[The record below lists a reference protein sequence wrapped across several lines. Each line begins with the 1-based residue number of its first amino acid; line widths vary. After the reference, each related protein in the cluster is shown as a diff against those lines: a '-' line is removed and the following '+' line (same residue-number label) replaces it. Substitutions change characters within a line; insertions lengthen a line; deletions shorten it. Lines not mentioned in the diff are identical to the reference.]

1 VNRRRAARV
10 AVVLLAAS
18 ALASCAPHLV
28 APPRLDPQ
36 RLADR
41 YRVARGARAALAGA
55 VDAEASAWLRGDS
68 LGDLPGVHVRLALGA
83 PGAFR
88 VRVESLFGVA
98 LDFAAWGESLACFV
112 PPKRLGVALDATLD
126 TLGLR
131 SPGPL
136 GVRVLAATWEPPDPA
151 WARADYEDS
160 LLVVRWE
167 EVGDSLAVSVG
178 SDGMPRR
185 AVRRDARG
193 RTVEVRYR
201 AWEFLQGTSWPVR
214 MEFEDR
220 AEGITLALKLTHV
233 TRNAGPAAERL
244 VVRIPPDAERL
255 EWSAIR
261 RALART
267 RGL

>member
-1 VNRRRAARV
+1 M
-10 AVVLLAAS
+10 LLAAA
-18 ALASCAPHLV
+18 ALGSCAPHVV

-36 RLADR
+36 RVADR
-41 YRVARGARAALAGA
+41 YRLARDARAALAGA

-112 PPKRLGVALDATLD
+112 PPRKLGVALDATLD

-131 SPGPL
+131 APGPL
-136 GVRVLAATWEPPDPA
+136 GVRVLAATWEPPGEA

-160 LLVVRWE
+160 LLVVRWVE
-167 EVGDSLAVSVG
+167 AGDSLAVGVG
-178 SDGMPRR
+178 SNGLPRR

-193 RTVEVRYR
+193 RSVEARYR
-201 AWEFLQGTSWPVR
+201 AWEFIHGTSWPVR
-214 MEFEDR
+214 MEFEER
-220 AEGITLALKLTHV
+220 AAHITLALKLTHV
-233 TRNAGPAAERL
+233 TRNALPSPERL

-255 EWSAIR
+255 EWPAIR

>member
-1 VNRRRAARV
+1 VSRRRAARV
-10 AVVLLAAS
+10 AVVLLAAA

-36 RLADR
+36 RIADR
-41 YRVARGARAALAGA
+41 YRAARSARALLAGA

-68 LGDLPGVHVRLALGA
+68 LGDLPGVHARLALGA

-112 PPKRLGVALDATLD
+112 PPRRLGVALDATLD

-136 GVRVLAATWEPPDPA
+136 GVRVLAATWEPPDAA
-151 WARADYEDS
+151 WDRAEYEDS

-167 EVGDSLAVSVG
+167 EDGDSLAARVG

-185 AVRRDARG
+185 VVRRDVRG
-193 RTVEVRYR
+193 HTVEVRYR
-201 AWEFLQGTSWPVR
+201 AWEFIQGAAWPVR

-220 AEGITLALKLTHV
+220 AVGVTLALKLGHV
-233 TRNAGPAAERL
+233 VRNAEPAPERL

-255 EWSAIR
+255 EWPAIR
-261 RALART
+261 RALARP